1 VAEFNFVVGNVAYN
15 ADSRFQSSH
24 QDNGEN
30 HLLYRTFYGA
40 SNATEGTHVSDDSM
54 STDDEAADYRR
65 LWSSVIIQA
74 LIDATSEPTRSGPK
88 ADKAQAVAW
97 ITASVGTTARDF
109 EEVCLAANVP
119 AERVRNFFKTYQ
131 GPPLTLHMLSRWRR
145 EAFKETSD
153 AD

>member
-1 VAEFNFVVGNVAYN
+1 MAEFNFVVGNVSYN
-15 ADSRFQSSH
+15 ADSRLQSSH
-24 QDNGEN
+24 VDNGEN
-30 HLLYRTFYGA
+30 HLLHRTFYSA
-40 SNATEGTHVSDDSM
+40 DQATQGTHACDDSM
-54 STDDEAADYRR
+54 PTDSEAADYRR

-88 ADKAQAVAW
+88 ADKARAVAW
-97 ITASVGTTARDF
+97 FTASVGTTAQDF

-131 GPPLTLHMLSRWRR
+131 GPPLTLHMLSRWRN
-145 EAFKETSD
+145 ELFKDTPN